1 MDKHEV
7 DRKTYFKLFT
17 STFYLS
23 AFTFGGGYVI
33 VPLMR
38 KTFVEDLKWIEEKEM
53 LNLIAIAQS
62 SPGAAA
68 VNVSILLGYN
78 IAGPLGAA
86 ITILGTIL
94 PPLII
99 LTIISLFY
107 ASFKENRIV
116 NSVLRGM
123 QSGVAAVIVDVVIK
137 LGGNVFKQ
145 KEVLSIII
153 MFAAFILTF
162 IFEINIIYIILA
174 SALIGAAKIILWQKS
189 RKAGSIK

>member
-68 VNVSILLGYN
+68 VNVAILLGYN

-145 KEVLSIII
+145 KEALSIII

>member
-1 MDKHEV
+1 MNKHTV
-7 DRKTYFKLFT
+7 DRKTYLKLFT
-17 STFYLS
+17 STFSLS
-23 AFTFGGGYVI
+23 VFTFGGGYVI

-38 KTFVEDLKWIEEKEM
+38 KTFVEDLQWIEEKEM

-86 ITILGTIL
+86 VTILGTIL

-99 LTIISLFY
+99 ISIISIFY
-107 ASFKENRIV
+107 AAFRDNRVV

-123 QSGVAAVIVDVVIK
+123 QSGVAAVIMDVVYK
-137 LGGNVFKQ
+137 LGSNVFKQ
-145 KEVLSIII
+145 KEMLSIII
-153 MFAAFILTF
+153 MLAAFTATF
-162 IFEINIIYIILA
+162 VFKINILYIILA
-174 SALIGAAKIILWQKS
+174 SALIGAAKIIYWQQKH
-189 RKAGSIK
+189 KIGKVK

>member
-1 MDKHEV
+1 MIKPAV
-7 DRKTYFKLFT
+7 DRKTYLKLFI

-38 KTFVEDLKWIEEKEM
+38 KTFVDDLKWIEEKEM

-78 IAGPLGAA
+78 IAGPFGAA
-86 ITILGTIL
+86 VTILGTIL

-99 LTIISLFY
+99 ISIISIFY
-107 ASFKENRIV
+107 AAFRDNRIV

-123 QSGVAAVIVDVVIK
+123 QSGVAAVIMDVVFK
-137 LGGNVFKQ
+137 LGGNIFKQ
-145 KEVLSIII
+145 KELLSIII
-153 MFAAFILTF
+153 MLAAFAATF
-162 IFEINIIYIILA
+162 IFKVSILYIILI
-174 SALIGAAKIILWQKS
+174 SALIGAAKIIIWQQKT
-189 RKAGSIK
+189 KAGKVK